1 MAQPANL
8 LASAREPS
16 LKGKTPDLFSELRG
30 FLGFLWEELRP
41 FPGRGQALVRLVVA
55 VVVTILISET
65 LRIPNPAFSAYLVFF
80 VANEDAITSVKLGL
94 AALAGLT
101 VSLVAA
107 MAVTICFMDAPWF
120 RLPVT
125 FLLLAGAIWLSRALV
140 LAVLGRMMAVVLAL
154 YLSLADTIFD
164 AETLTRAILW
174 LWSGVALAVGVTVLT
189 NLLLEPRADLLLR
202 AQVVVSL
209 ESVQRSFEAL
219 LAGSRNRPARAKSL
233 RRLVYASPVR
243 MRQLLVQ
250 WRLRNWPVLQEN
262 VDWELGISMT
272 ERLLSI
278 TAAVAALN
286 PPAWDERLRQVWD
299 QLGHAVA
306 HLKQAVQERNHEAVR
321 SLVLPVVEDL
331 PDSAEKEALVE
342 IISVLSQCRFVL
354 APLAAASD
362 PPLPDGRGAQP
373 RQGLLLPDALTN
385 PEYGYFTLKTILAIL
400 ACEIFMNA
408 VAWPGIRTSLITCAV
423 TALATVGAQRQ
434 KQLLRL
440 TGACVGGLMGLASV
454 LYLIPRMDSIV
465 GLTLLIASGTAC
477 CAWVAAG
484 SVRSSYAGFQMAL
497 AFFIVLLPGFE
508 TSIDLTGI
516 RDRFA
521 GILVG
526 ITAMWIFFDHLWH
539 TSSRR
544 QLADKLVG
552 LLHVMAEGPKIVSSG
567 KAMEEAQAEVN
578 GFRRKIYGELNAA
591 RNLLDET
598 KIELTLAITPKAVR
612 GDQLEEM
619 AKTVSFAAFLLL
631 ALNEKKLRA
640 KASGNLA
647 SLEPLVQPI
656 DQALSQGL
664 SDLADRFHNF
674 LEKVSRS
681 PEVDSPQ
688 ASLPLFDPEMP
699 PVPDNQL
706 RGLELRL
713 VYESLQDCLKRMVE
727 LGWVVRALPG

>member
-1 MAQPANL
+1 MAQLADL
-8 LASAREPS
+8 LAFAREPS

-30 FLGFLWEELRP
+30 FLGFLWDELKS
-41 FPGRGQALVRLVVA
+41 FPGRSQALVRLVVA
-55 VVVTILISET
+55 VVATVLISET

-80 VANEDAITSVKLGL
+80 VANEDVATSVKLGL

-101 VSLVAA
+101 VSLIAA
-107 MAVTICFMDAPWF
+107 MAVTICFMDAPWL
-120 RLPVT
+120 RLPAT
-125 FLLLAGAIWLSRALV
+125 FILMAGAIWLSRVLV
-140 LAVLGRMMAVVLAL
+140 LAMLGRMMAVILAL

-174 LWSGVALAVGVTVLT
+174 LWSGVALSLGVTVLT

-202 AQVVVSL
+202 AQMVASL
-209 ESVQRSFEAL
+209 ESVQRSLEAL
-219 LAGSRNRPARAKSL
+219 LAGSRDRSAQAKSL
-233 RRLVYASPVR
+233 RRLVYASPAR
-243 MRQLLVQ
+243 MRQLLAR
-250 WRLRNWPVLQEN
+250 WRQRNWPVLQAD
-262 VDWELGISMT
+262 VDWELGISIT

-278 TAAVAALN
+278 TAAVAALDH
-286 PPAWDERLRQVWD
+286 PVRDKRLRHVWG
-299 QLGHAVA
+299 QLGQSVA
-306 HLKQAVQERNHEAVR
+306 NLKQAVQDRNHEAIR
-321 SLVLPVVEDL
+321 SLVLPVADDL
-331 PDSAEKEALVE
+331 SDSDDKAAIIE
-342 IISVLSQCRFVL
+342 IISTLSQCRFVL
-354 APLAAASD
+354 APLAS
-362 PPLPDGRGAQP
+362 PPSGPLPGERKVQP
-373 RQGLLLPDALTN
+373 KQGLLLPDALTN

-408 VAWPGIRTSLITCAV
+408 VAWPGIRTSMITCAV

-454 LYLIPRMDSIV
+454 LYLVPRMDSIV
-465 GLTLLIASGTAC
+465 GLILLIASGTAC

-544 QLADKLVG
+544 QLADKLVA
-552 LLHVMAEGPKIVSSG
+552 LLRVMAEGPNIVSSA
-567 KAMEEAQAEVN
+567 KTVEEARAEATL
-578 GFRRKIYGELNAA
+578 FRRKIYGELNAA
-591 RNLLDET
+591 RSLLDET
-598 KIELTLAITPKAVR
+598 KIELTLAITPRAVR
-612 GDQLEEM
+612 GDQLEKM

-640 KASGNLA
+640 LASGNLA
-647 SLEPLVQPI
+647 SLQLLLQPV
-656 DQALSQGL
+656 DDVLGRGL
-664 SDLADRFHNF
+664 SDLAHRFHDF
-674 LEKVSRS
+674 LEMASRLTDLNPTPVSLH
-681 PEVDSPQ
+681 PFGPDLP
-688 ASLPLFDPEMP
+688 SLPENELK
-699 PVPDNQL
+699 
-706 RGLELRL
+706 GLELYPI
-713 VYESLQDCLKRMVE
+713 YESLQDCLKRMGE
-727 LGWVVRALPG
+727 LSWVVRALPE